1 MSVTVIVGAQWGD
14 EGKGKVVDLLTEHA
28 DIAARY
34 GGGANA
40 GHTLVVNGKKTVIR
54 LVPSGILQPKPR
66 CILGPGMVIDPA
78 VLIAELRAL
87 GESGADVSAKR
98 VLISEQA
105 HVVLPY
111 HILIDTL
118 REATA
123 NAIGTTKRGIGP
135 AYEDKVGRRGIRMGD
150 LLDPARLAAR
160 IEAAVEA
167 WRPTILALGGEV
179 PDAKALIQ
187 LSLDHGRQ
195 LQSLIGDAAGEL
207 QDAVLAG
214 KKIIAEGAQGS
225 LLDIDHGTYPY
236 VTSSTVL
243 AGGASTGLGI
253 GPTHI
258 HSVVGI
264 TKAYATRVGDGPFP
278 SELHDEVGE
287 AIRKRGGEFGSVTGR
302 PRRCGWIDLVA
313 LRRAARLNGLTEV
326 IVTKA
331 DVLQGLAELKL
342 CVAYERN
349 GERLRDVPSSLVGVT
364 PVYETLPGF
373 TEDLSTIRDPKALPA
388 SVVTL
393 IQRIEEATGV
403 PVRWLSVGPD
413 REASIQLF

>member
-78 VLIAELRAL
+78 VLIAELKAL

-111 HILIDTL
+111 HIQIDTL

-135 AYEDKVGRRGIRMGD
+135 AYEDKVGRRGIRMSD
-150 LLDPARLAAR
+150 LLDPERLR
-160 IEAAVEA
+160 QRLTVAVST
-167 WRPTILALGGEV
+167 WSPTILALGGEV
-179 PDAKALIQ
+179 PDTEALIA
-187 LSLDHGRQ
+187 LSLEHGRQ
-195 LQSLIGDAAGEL
+195 LQALIGDAAGEL

-214 KKIIAEGAQGS
+214 KHIIAEGAQGS
-225 LLDIDHGTYPY
+225 LLDIDHGTYPF

-258 HSVVGI
+258 RSVIGI

-278 SELHDEVGE
+278 SELHDEIGE

-313 LRRAARLNGLTEV
+313 LRRAARLNGFTEI

-331 DVLQGLAELKL
+331 DVLQGLNELKL
-342 CVAYERN
+342 CVAYERD
-349 GERLRDVPSSLVGVT
+349 GVRLTDVPTSFAGVT
-364 PVYETLPGF
+364 PIYESLPGF
-373 TEDLSTIRDPKALPA
+373 TDDLSALRDAKQLPS
-388 SVVTL
+388 SVTTL
-393 IQRIEEATGV
+393 IARIESATGV

-413 REASIQLF
+413 REASIQLS